1 LGRVALPGGSRCR
14 AVKQETVMTPRAKAP
29 SCSAPIV
36 LRIWNLDSIS
46 QLFVLSCVSAKTV
59 VSLWRIAWVNEL
71 CRDGE
76 DFFEDRIRRSNTSRS
91 EVLVLDNEYILLSAK
106 LLKIRVMWHGRLIL
120 EPLTATRQPKAVYQP
135 LPIVVCRSTIPGD
148 QCISSIGLQLSL
160 ERVVST

>member
-1 LGRVALPGGSRCR
+1 
-14 AVKQETVMTPRAKAP
+14 
-29 SCSAPIV
+29 
-36 LRIWNLDSIS
+36 
-46 QLFVLSCVSAKTV
+46 
-59 VSLWRIAWVNEL
+59 VNEL